1 MNDLDIPKS
10 TSEERAKR
18 MKRFKTSGGEEM
30 MSVESSLKTVL
41 EW

>member
-30 MSVESSLKTVL
+30 MSAENGTGMVI
-41 EW
+41 